1 MRYIF
6 WNIRGC
12 GHSGRRT
19 QLREYIAREHID
31 VVALQET
38 IKVDFTYRDLS
49 AYDPLHRFV
58 WGWVPSAGHSGGLL
72 LGCNSDVCD
81 IVTWDVGSFFIAV
94 TIKHRTSLATW
105 AIVCVY
111 GPADHSRS
119 ADFLREIQA
128 LVGAKQAANIP
139 IVLGGDFNL
148 IRSSADKNNDNIDWN
163 RISLFNNAIA
173 ACALWE
179 LARTGDRYTWTN
191 KQLNPV
197 RSVLDRVFVSADWE
211 MIFPMCTLV
220 AKTRIGSDHVPLILA
235 SGEDRIKRSKRFYF
249 ESGWFEVEG
258 FIPLL
263 LARWELARTAG
274 GRSRGPP

>member
-1 MRYIF
+1 M
-6 WNIRGC
+6 
-12 GHSGRRT
+12 
-19 QLREYIAREHID
+19 
-31 VVALQET
+31 
-38 IKVDFTYRDLS
+38 
-49 AYDPLHRFV
+49 
-58 WGWVPSAGHSGGLL
+58 
-72 LGCNSDVCD
+72 
-81 IVTWDVGSFFIAV
+81 
-94 TIKHRTSLATW
+94 
-105 AIVCVY
+105 CVY
-111 GPADHSRS
+111 GPADHSRA
-119 ADFLREIQA
+119 ADFLSEIQV

-139 IVLGGDFNL
+139 IILGGDFNL
-148 IRSSADKNNDNIDWN
+148 IRSSADKNNCNIDWS

-179 LARTGDRYTWTN
+179 LARTGARYTWTN

-220 AKTRIGSDHVPLILA
+220 AETRIGSDHVPLILA